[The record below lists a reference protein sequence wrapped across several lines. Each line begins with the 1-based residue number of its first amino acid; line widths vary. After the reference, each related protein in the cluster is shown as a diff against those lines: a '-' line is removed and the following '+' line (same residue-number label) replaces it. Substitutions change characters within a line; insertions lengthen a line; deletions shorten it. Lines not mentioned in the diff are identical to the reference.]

1 MELENL
7 KNKWEQFDAKLT
19 ENLKINEKLLKR
31 LNYSNSKNEM
41 QKLLLTEQ
49 LNIAGLFIAF
59 IFFTAYS
66 TRLLN
71 ELQYSVP
78 GLFGSLLLLVSITF
92 SVMKVS
98 KLLRLNYFDSSIL
111 DLQSK
116 LAKIKVLVLRLRRIE
131 YLMIPLVMFSL
142 LPITFISVADTDIYE
157 HIDKLW
163 LQILL
168 IFGFT
173 ITFILVILIN
183 KNMYDRKMQNAED
196 FLKEIA
202 HFEFS
207 E

>member
-19 ENLKINEKLLKR
+19 ENLKFNEKLLKR
-31 LNYSNSKNEM
+31 LNYRNSKNEM
-41 QKLLLTEQ
+41 QKLLVAEQ

-66 TRLLN
+66 TRLIN
-71 ELQYSVP
+71 ELQYSIP
-78 GLFGSLLLLVSITF
+78 GFFGSLLLLVYIGF
-92 SVMKVS
+92 SVIKVS
-98 KLLRLNYFDSSIL
+98 RLSTVNYFDSSIL

-116 LAKIKVLVLRLRRIE
+116 LAKIKILILRLRRIE
-131 YLMIPLVMFSL
+131 YLLIPLLMLSL
-142 LPITFISVADTDIYE
+142 LPITFISIADTDIYA

-168 IFGFT
+168 IFGFA
-173 ITFILVILIN
+173 ITFVFVILIN
-183 KNMYDRKMQNAED
+183 KNLYDRKMKNAEN

-202 HFEFS
+202 HFEVN